1 MNHAAFEI
9 YYHITFQV
17 KYRHKCITLDM
28 LTRME
33 SIFRNTLI
41 KWRSNLVSFSGEVD
55 HIHMVIETHP
65 SLNLSQLIANLK
77 TVSSRYLRK
86 EYAEHLSKYFWK
98 RCAGM
103 GGLQQTT
110 INCGKQNIKPEKSP
124 LSTRG
129 DFHLRSSTR
138 RVSPK
143 ERAPRQPYFW
153 SKSYGIKSISRGAD
167 LDKIIEYVQNQ
178 EKPAQ

>member
-1 MNHAAFEI
+1 MRTMNHAAFEI

-33 SIFRNTLI
+33 SIFRDTLI

-55 HIHMVIETHP
+55 HIHMIIETHP

-98 RCAGM
+98 
-103 GGLQQTT
+103 
-110 INCGKQNIKPEKSP
+110 
-124 LSTRG
+124 
-129 DFHLRSSTR
+129 
-138 RVSPK
+138 
-143 ERAPRQPYFW
+143 PYFW

>member
-1 MNHAAFEI
+1 MRTMNHAAFEI

-33 SIFRNTLI
+33 SIFRDTLT
-41 KWRSNLVSFSGEVD
+41 KWRSNLVSFSGEAD
-55 HIHMVIETHP
+55 HIHMVVETHP

-86 EYAEHLSKYFWK
+86 EYAEHLSVYFWK
-98 RCAGM
+98 
-103 GGLQQTT
+103 
-110 INCGKQNIKPEKSP
+110 
-124 LSTRG
+124 
-129 DFHLRSSTR
+129 
-138 RVSPK
+138 
-143 ERAPRQPYFW
+143 PYFW

>member
-1 MNHAAFEI
+1 
-9 YYHITFQV
+9 
-17 KYRHKCITLDM
+17 
-28 LTRME
+28 
-33 SIFRNTLI
+33 RNTLI

-98 RCAGM
+98 RCD
-103 GGLQQTT
+103 
-110 INCGKQNIKPEKSP
+110 P
-124 LSTRG
+124 G
-129 DFHLRSSTR
+129 DFQ
-138 RVSPK
+138 SPK

>member
-33 SIFRNTLI
+33 SIFRDTLI

-65 SLNLSQLIANLK
+65 ALNLSQLIANLK

-98 RCAGM
+98 RCD
-103 GGLQQTT
+103 
-110 INCGKQNIKPEKSP
+110 P
-124 LSTRG
+124 G

>member
-1 MNHAAFEI
+1 MLTLSFTSILSQAMRTMNHAAFEI

-33 SIFRNTLI
+33 SIFRDTLI
-41 KWRSNLVSFSGEVD
+41 KWRSNLVSFSGEID

-98 RCAGM
+98 
-103 GGLQQTT
+103 
-110 INCGKQNIKPEKSP
+110 
-124 LSTRG
+124 
-129 DFHLRSSTR
+129 
-138 RVSPK
+138 
-143 ERAPRQPYFW
+143 PYFW

-178 EKPAQ
+178 EKPTQ